1 MSVPSPAQVEG
12 PQPTVAVRFFR
23 AGHKEPVPGKDGA
36 PLEQTTD
43 SEEVI
48 RVVRTSTPGSQ
59 YCRPPSPLPFPYLR
73 PAPAWFPG

>member
-1 MSVPSPAQVEG
+1 M
-12 PQPTVAVRFFR
+12 AVRFFR

-48 RVVRTSTPGSQ
+48 RVVRTSTQ
-59 YCRPPSPLPFPYLR
+59 EPSTAARLRRCPSLIYR
-73 PAPAWFPG
+73 PAPAWFPA